1 MDQPLNS
8 LKQSVMF
15 SHKVAQLS
23 KALWKSVEKDWQTW
37 IKPFDLNI
45 NEHHILWIAYHLD
58 GASISDIAKYGVMH
72 VSTAFN
78 FSKKLEDRGLLLFS
92 KKENDKRNTY
102 VKLTAEGESLFLQTL
117 EAYHPDTYGVFK
129 GALPIKDLYGKFPE
143 FSEITSMLRHI
154 YGSDFIDMFEETLLK
169 FDDDFQEENGQLK
182 KLQSIPKEDYSSEGA

>member
-1 MDQPLNS
+1 MDQQIPCT
-8 LKQSVMF
+8 LKQSVIF

-58 GASISDIAKYGVMH
+58 GASISDIAKFGVMH

-78 FSKKLEDRGLLLFS
+78 FSKKLEERGLLLFS

-102 VKLTAEGESLFLQTL
+102 VCLTTEGQELFLQTL
-117 EAYHPDTYGVFK
+117 EVYQPSTYGVYE

-143 FSEITSMLRHI
+143 FSEIMSIVRHI
-154 YGSDFIDMFEETLLK
+154 YGPDFVDMFEESLTK
-169 FDDDFQEENGQLK
+169 FNEDFTEDDGRLVK
-182 KLQSIPKEDYSSEGA
+182 QSSISKTI